1 MNVTNA
7 EKISKKI
14 FNIVAPLVFNQ
25 VCYKNIKM
33 AEKVYITKFGEVNS
47 IIWKIES
54 LTYDQ
59 KKDLIDRIG
68 NTILEAME
76 ESHRDIKESILKIY
90 K

>member
-1 MNVTNA
+1 
-7 EKISKKI
+7 
-14 FNIVAPLVFNQ
+14 
-25 VCYKNIKM
+25 M
-33 AEKVYITKFGEVNS
+33 AEKKYITKFGEVNS